1 MAGDRPRVTLST
13 SLGDITVE
21 LFDAEAPVSVANFLE
36 YVDSGFFKE
45 TVFHRVIPGF
55 MIQGGGMT
63 EDMNEKPTRDSIENE
78 AANGLRNERGSLAMA
93 RTSVVDSATAQF
105 FVNLADNTFLNHGGR
120 DFGYAV
126 FGEVVEG
133 MDIVDKIAAVPT
145 GSRGVHDDVPLAA
158 VTITSA
164 ARVGD

>member
-105 FVNLADNTFLNHGGR
+105 FINLADNTFLNHGGR

>member
-1 MAGDRPRVTLST
+1 
-13 SLGDITVE
+13 LGDITVE